1 MELNVSKLFE
11 FAELLK
17 KDTVAYC
24 ILRAFKLN
32 GFVSIFE
39 NEWVVNSFGLRVYT
53 KVEAEEHYP
62 LSELYKL
69 TRLYLDS
76 EVNNKDNSPER
87 TAMLLEVLE
96 RFNQEYGYD
105 EFTI

>member
-1 MELNVSKLFE
+1 MELKVSELFE
-11 FAELLK
+11 TAELLK

-39 NEWVVNSFGLRVYT
+39 NEWVVNSFGLRIYT
-53 KVEAEEHYP
+53 KVEAEKHYP

-76 EVNNKDNSPER
+76 EVNNKDNPPER
-87 TAMLLEVLE
+87 TAILLEVLE
-96 RFNQEYGYD
+96 RFNKEYGYD